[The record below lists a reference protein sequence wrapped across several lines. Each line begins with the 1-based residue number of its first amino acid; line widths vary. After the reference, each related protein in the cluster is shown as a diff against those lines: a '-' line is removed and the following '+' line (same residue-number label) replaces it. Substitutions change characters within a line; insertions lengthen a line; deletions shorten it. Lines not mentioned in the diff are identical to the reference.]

1 MSGDYDIPL
10 LEYAHAVRAEAERRG
25 SMACEWPAL
34 FAAALA
40 GNAAEVKRLTAVVL
54 GTLPVS
60 STAEEAE
67 AGDLPRPP
75 AEAGSAHTGSGSAQ
89 GGEGGDQVGN
99 SGWVSG
105 TQSVTHAIPPSHISK
120 RLWQLSRGKP

>member
-25 SMACEWPAL
+25 LACEWPAL

-40 GNAAEVKRLTAVVL
+40 GNALEVRRLTAVVL
-54 GTLPVS
+54 GTRS
-60 STAEEAE
+60 TSGTAER
-67 AGDLPRPP
+67 GRGGGLPRPP
-75 AEAGSAHTGSGSAQ
+75 AEAGSAHTASGSGK

-99 SGWVSG
+99 SGWVGG

-120 RLWQLSRGKP
+120 RLAAKQR